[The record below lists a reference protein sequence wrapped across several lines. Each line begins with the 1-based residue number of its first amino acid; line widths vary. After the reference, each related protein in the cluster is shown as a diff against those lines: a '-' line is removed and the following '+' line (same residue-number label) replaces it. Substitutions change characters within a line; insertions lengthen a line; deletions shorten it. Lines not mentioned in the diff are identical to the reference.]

1 MFPPILCNCRINSTK
16 VFTIE
21 QHMPESQKELHLIE
35 DALEMRSPGN
45 FVGGNVD
52 FDGDKDESI
61 LEAISILKETLSAF
75 EESIHSI
82 SRENLSY
89 CKKLMQEFCHELRS
103 VMLQNSK

>member
-1 MFPPILCNCRINSTK
+1 
-16 VFTIE
+16 
-21 QHMPESQKELHLIE
+21 MPESQKDLHLID
-35 DALEMRSPGN
+35 DALEMGSPGN

-75 EESIHSI
+75 EESLHSI